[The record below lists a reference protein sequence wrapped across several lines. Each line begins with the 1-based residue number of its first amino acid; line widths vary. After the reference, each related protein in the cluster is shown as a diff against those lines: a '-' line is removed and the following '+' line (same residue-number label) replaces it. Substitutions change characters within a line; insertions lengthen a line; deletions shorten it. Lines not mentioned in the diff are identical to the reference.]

1 MPSKILVEQIA
12 HTNDTSAIDI
22 DSSGNMV
29 LQKELKFGATGA
41 IKNSA
46 GNAILQE
53 SGGNVTLSNVR
64 LPASG
69 GISDSSGNAILTES
83 AGTVTV
89 GTAVSIPSSAGGVPA
104 GAIMSF
110 AMSSAPTGW
119 VVCNGAV
126 YAQGDYSALY
136 AAIGS
141 TWVTAWTNSE
151 SITTGDYRK
160 NSSGVI
166 YIATSTGTTSGTDVG
181 DDVGVTWS
189 TSTNFLV
196 PDLRGEF
203 LRGFDNGTGNDPD
216 AASRTGGDA
225 VGSSQGDAIR
235 NITGSIV
242 ATHRFDSGNGAF
254 SVSGSGNYSGFDYGG
269 KATTATFNA
278 SNVVPTGSDNRPRN
292 KYVQYCIKY

>member
-1 MPSKILVEQIA
+1 MAGE
-12 HTNDTSAIDI
+12 
-22 DSSGNMV
+22 
-29 LQKELKFGATGA
+29 
-41 IKNSA
+41 IKLN
-46 GNAILQE
+46 N
-53 SGGNVTLSNVR
+53 
-64 LPASG
+64 
-69 GISDSSGNAILTES
+69 
-83 AGTVTV
+83 
-89 GTAVSIPSSAGGVPA
+89 VSIATENAGVVSFSNAVVGGVPA

-136 AAIGS
+136 ASIGS

-196 PDLRGEF
+196 PDLRGAF
-203 LRGFDNGTGNDPD
+203 LRGIGTGTLNSRNKVGPTNVGDFQEDKLQDHRFPTWYPSNVAGTD
-216 AASRTGGDA
+216 NMIPWTNTYSVYDYVTASHFDSTGGA
-225 VGSSQGDAIR
+225 
-235 NITGSIV
+235 
-242 ATHRFDSGNGAF
+242 
-254 SVSGSGNYSGFDYGG
+254 GSGRFGDE
-269 KATTATFNA
+269 TAPYNA
-278 SNVVPTGSDNRPRN
+278 GIN
-292 KYVQYCIKY
+292 YCIKY

>member
-1 MPSKILVEQIA
+1 MAGQLKINGVNL
-12 HTNDTSAIDI
+12 
-22 DSSGNMV
+22 
-29 LQKELKFGATGA
+29 AT
-41 IKNSA
+41 
-46 GNAILQE
+46 E
-53 SGGNVTLSNVR
+53 SGGNLTLSDVR

-89 GTAVSIPSSAGGVPA
+89 GTAVSIPSSVGAVPA

-110 AMSSAPTGW
+110 AMSSAPAGW

-136 AAIGS
+136 TAIGS
-141 TWVTAWTNSE
+141 AWVTAWTNSE

-166 YIATSTGTTSGTDVG
+166 YIATSTGTTSGTDIG

-203 LRGFDNGTGNDPD
+203 LRGFDNGQGNDPD

-225 VGSSQGDAIR
+225 VGSSQGYEIQSHNHAIYTQ
-235 NITGSIV
+235 NNYGYPNGSGGTR
-242 ATHRFDSGNGAF
+242 AGSNN
-254 SVSGSGNYSGFDYGG
+254 SGSTGGNE
-269 KATTATFNA
+269 T
-278 SNVVPTGSDNRPRN
+278 RPRN